1 MKNMNTEAADRAA
14 YARGKLVLYTEYQL
28 FDHARAE
35 ETGAS
40 CDLAACGCAT
50 CEEDLSGRSSD
61 DIAEAGEPHA
71 ENGAYR

>member
-35 ETGAS
+35 ETGAT
-40 CDLAACGCAT
+40 CDLAVCGCEVCEDELAARECAT
-50 CEEDLSGRSSD
+50 
-61 DIAEAGEPHA
+61 AEAGEPHND
-71 ENGAYR
+71 NGGYR